1 MKHHILTLFIFA
13 LLLSLSCTNRQTKNT
28 LHDVATFI
36 EDRPD
41 SALFVLTSFP
51 KEALTTKGLSA
62 QYSLLYAMALDK
74 NYIDTTDV
82 SIIEPAVEYYGKHGT
97 ADEKMKAYYY
107 QGIAYFNNEEY
118 DNAVV
123 SFSIAEEMIPNAND
137 LRYVGLVYSRLS
149 DLYNRS
155 YNAIDEL
162 KYIDLAADAFSR
174 CGDEK
179 YNLTTLQRKAQAL
192 TNARIYGEAES
203 IYKQLL
209 EVPNLPDVILNTTKE
224 DYALL
229 LASTQDRRAK
239 EALPLYQEVIS
250 SRGGLRDVN
259 FWASYAYSLAACG
272 HKVEADQVFYQLYQ
286 MGIKNYSVVDIWKS
300 AACENGG
307 DYKNAYVLL
316 QKSLTYQDSLLN
328 IRLSQATAKA
338 QMEYMALKNS
348 QLEVEEKNNQLR
360 FLAVIVLLVF
370 ISVILYFVYRNRN
383 ERLKEKQIELID
395 IAETMRF
402 RLKESEEFR
411 VLEKITF
418 DDLVTSRNT
427 EITSLRKEI
436 DSREKTLSALR
447 SEYAHMYKSQ
457 FKYLGDLCEAYLL
470 ANERKDSQRIVYEKV
485 QEMIKD
491 ISSDKSGQRRFER
504 MIDRSLDNIMKH
516 FREDFPKYSEE
527 DFRFI
532 SYIFV
537 GFDATTLCIIFNMPS
552 VAAVYMKK
560 SRIKK
565 TIQESTS
572 YRKDKYL
579 EMLD

>member
-1 MKHHILTLFIFA
+1 MKHHKITLFIFA
-13 LLLSLSCTNRQTKNT
+13 LLLLLSCTNRQTKNT

-41 SALFVLTSFP
+41 SALFILTSFP

-97 ADEKMKAYYY
+97 ADEKLKAYYY

-411 VLEKITF
+411 ALEKITF

-516 FREDFPKYSEE
+516 FREDFTKYSEE

>member
-1 MKHHILTLFIFA
+1 MKHHKITLFIFA
-13 LLLSLSCTNRQTKNT
+13 LLLLLSCTNRQTKNT

-41 SALFVLTSFP
+41 SALFILTSFP

-162 KYIDLAADAFSR
+162 KYIDLAANAFSR

-192 TNARIYGEAES
+192 ANARIYGEAES

-348 QLEVEEKNNQLR
+348 QLELEEKNNQLR

-516 FREDFPKYSEE
+516 FREDFTKYSEE

>member
-1 MKHHILTLFIFA
+1 MKHHKITLFIFA
-13 LLLSLSCTNRQTKNT
+13 LLLLLSCTNRQTKNT

-41 SALFVLTSFP
+41 SALFILTSFP

-162 KYIDLAADAFSR
+162 KYIDLAANAFSR

-192 TNARIYGEAES
+192 ANARLYGEAES

-348 QLEVEEKNNQLR
+348 QLELEEKNNQLR

-516 FREDFPKYSEE
+516 FREDFTKYSEE